1 MPQTSL
7 ARQRLAAGVTVVE
20 LLVETGLAASKS
32 AARRL
37 IEQGGV
43 SLNGARLSNSEA
55 LITGADVQDGAMILR
70 AGKKR
75 HHRVVVM

>member
-1 MPQTSL
+1 MPQTSI
-7 ARQRLAAGVTVVE
+7 ARHRLAAGVTAVE

-43 SLNGARLSNSEA
+43 SLNGTRLSNSEA
-55 LITGADVQDGAMILR
+55 LLTGADAQDGAMILR

-75 HHRVVVM
+75 YHRVVVL